1 MNRVIL
7 CGTLEA
13 DPETRNTGRSQV
25 TNLRVKTTEEYTHN
39 GERKTKHEFHRV
51 VVWGARSVL
60 SDLRKGST
68 VLVEG
73 SNRTSSYDNR
83 DGQKVWKTE
92 VQASNV
98 TCIQAA
104 APEPDEELPD
114 AGGFGDEPPED
125 SEIPF

>member
-7 CGTLEA
+7 CGTLES

-25 TNLRVKTTEEYTHN
+25 TNMRVATVEEYLDKDKV
-39 GERKTKHEFHRV
+39 RKQRTEFHRV
-51 VVWGARSVL
+51 VLWGARSVL
-60 SDLRKGST
+60 HDLRKGST

-92 VQASNV
+92 VHATNI
-98 TCIQAA
+98 THIRTAA
-104 APEPDEELPD
+104 EVDEELPD
-114 AGGFGDEPPED
+114 AAGYGGEPPD
-125 SEIPF
+125 DDDIPF